1 VKISYNIST
10 IQRFK
15 VYSKKVGEKMKIEQC
30 YAELSDGSTLYYE
43 KVGQGKPLFLLHGNG
58 GSSAYF
64 ANQIAEL
71 SKDYQLYLIDS
82 RGHGKSTNTRKKI
95 DFFLMADDLM
105 AIIKKEQLTTI
116 AILGF
121 SDGANL
127 AMVFCFKYPAFVRCL
142 ILNSGNTK
150 PSGVRLFSRIGSYIQ
165 YGIVWLCAPFDKGM
179 RNFLPILALLFR
191 NIGLTT
197 SDLQKISVPTLILV
211 GKRDSIK
218 LSHSFYLANHIPNA
232 NFMVVKGQGH
242 SFARKN
248 PTIFNQKVL
257 SFLAK
262 VGQ

>member
-1 VKISYNIST
+1 MES
-10 IQRFK
+10 
-15 VYSKKVGEKMKIEQC
+15 EKC
-30 YAELSDGSTLYYE
+30 YAKMQDGSVLYYE
-43 KVGQGKPLFLLHGNG
+43 KTGKGKPLFLLHGNG

-71 SKDYQLYLIDS
+71 SQKHQLYLIDS

-95 DFFLMADDLM
+95 DFFLMADDLY
-105 AIIKKEQLTTI
+105 AIIQKEHLSKV
-116 AILGF
+116 ALLGF

-127 AMVFCFKYPAFVRCL
+127 AMVFCFKYPELVSCL
-142 ILNSGNTK
+142 ILNSGNTDPK
-150 PSGVRLFSRIGSYIQ
+150 GVRLFARIGSLIQ
-165 YGIVWLCAPFDKGM
+165 YAVVWLCAPFDKGM
-179 RNFLPILALLFR
+179 RGFLPILALLFR
-191 NIGLTT
+191 NIGLSAT
-197 SDLQKISVPTLILV
+197 DLKKITVPTLILV

-248 PTIFNQKVL
+248 PNIFNQKVL
-257 SFLAK
+257 SFLDK